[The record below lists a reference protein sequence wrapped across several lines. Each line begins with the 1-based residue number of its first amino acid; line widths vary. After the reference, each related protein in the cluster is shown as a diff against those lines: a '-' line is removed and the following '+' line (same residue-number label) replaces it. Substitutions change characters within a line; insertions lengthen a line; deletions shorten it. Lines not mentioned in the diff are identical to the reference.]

1 MGYRCSKEEA
11 VEQIKESAKYVEDK
25 AEMLVGEFHRMS
37 GLTITIRFSVD
48 EIPTISV
55 EKDYITAGYKKEVE
69 SCQQ

>member
-25 AEMLVGEFHRMS
+25 AEMLVGEFHRMR
-37 GLTITIRFSVD
+37 GLTITIRFSAD
-48 EIPTISV
+48 EVPTISV
-55 EKDYITAGYKKEVE
+55 EKDYITAGYKEEVE